1 MMVADLID
9 LSEEDAMG
17 WNRLTLFLVVV
28 AMVAVI
34 GGPTVVQAQETS
46 CLHVLQAGN
55 STGDGVYT
63 IDPDGA
69 GGNAPVDVYCD
80 MTSDGGG
87 WTLVAASLDQTLDD
101 AASVYYADLATLDPA
116 AAHTGVWD
124 GLRPLMTGGDED
136 TRFSCRVS
144 SVLGPFDVDLVF
156 YDNDW
161 YMEITTNGDVD
172 SCFEENQGTGQT
184 LPPVARRDLISGAF
198 LPLGDQW
205 NSGFME
211 GEDSC
216 GDTGDFTV
224 DFDDRGMDGNQS
236 DGTDWGED
244 DSSYKCGVDGLDGG
258 AWFIW
263 ARESDVV
270 PVELMKIAVE

>member
-1 MMVADLID
+1 MRRFRFMTVTMVAL
-9 LSEEDAMG
+9 
-17 WNRLTLFLVVV
+17 V
-28 AMVAVI
+28 AMAGFATSI
-34 GGPTVVQAQETS
+34 QAQETS
-46 CLHVLQAGN
+46 CLHILEAGN

-69 GGNAPVDVYCD
+69 GGNAPVEVYCD

-101 AASVYYADLATLDPA
+101 AASVYYDDLATLDPA
-116 AAHTGVWD
+116 AAHGGVWD
-124 GLRPLMTGGDED
+124 GMRPLMTGGDED
-136 TRFSCRVS
+136 IRFSCRQS
-144 SVLGPFDVDLVF
+144 SVAGPFDVDLVF

-172 SCFEENQGTGQT
+172 SCFEEDNGNGQT
-184 LPPVARRDLISGAF
+184 LPPVARRDLIAGTF
-198 LPLGDQW
+198 LPEGDQW
-205 NSGFME
+205 EFGYME

-216 GDTGDFTV
+216 GDDGDFTV
-224 DFDDRGMDGNQS
+224 DFDDRGMDSNQS

-244 DSSYKCGVDGLDGG
+244 DSSLKCGVSGLDGG

-263 ARESDVV
+263 ARESEVV
-270 PVELMKIAVE
+270 PVELMAIDVE

>member
-1 MMVADLID
+1 MMVADLIN

-17 WNRLTLFLVVV
+17 WNRLTLFLSVV

-34 GGPTVVQAQETS
+34 GGPSMVQAQETS
-46 CLHVLQAGN
+46 CLHVLEAGN
-55 STGDGVYT
+55 STGDGVYS

-69 GGNAPVDVYCD
+69 GVTTPVNVYCD

-101 AASVYYADLATLDPA
+101 AASGYYADLATLDPA
-116 AAHTGVWD
+116 AAHAGVWD

-136 TRFSCRVS
+136 IRFSCRVS

-184 LPPVARRDLISGAF
+184 LPL
-198 LPLGDQW
+198 
-205 NSGFME
+205 
-211 GEDSC
+211 
-216 GDTGDFTV
+216 
-224 DFDDRGMDGNQS
+224 
-236 DGTDWGED
+236 
-244 DSSYKCGVDGLDGG
+244 
-258 AWFIW
+258 
-263 ARESDVV
+263 
-270 PVELMKIAVE
+270 